1 VRKILGSRDLHTQ
14 ALSTGPFDFKEKESN
29 ERTSSMKKIT
39 LVSCLLI
46 VIALLVSSRWATA
59 VDAPPQDTLPTVDTS
74 LAVALSVQDM
84 VNQSDVIAIGNCV
97 ETKTVWVDRT
107 LVTIAT
113 VSISESLKGNESST
127 ITVALPGGV
136 DANRKIP
143 IAMTYPGAPQMTPG
157 ENVFLFLTATG
168 EVAGSYTVAGFSQGK
183 FSIITDEDGTQVVS
197 RDLRQTSL
205 KSDNGIHRG
214 QNSTIPLDTLKN
226 EVRGY
231 LKN

>member
-1 VRKILGSRDLHTQ
+1 VRKILGSRDLSPK
-14 ALSTGPFDFKEKESN
+14 ALSTGLFYSNEKESN
-29 ERTSSMKKIT
+29 ERISSMKKIT

-46 VIALLVSSRWATA
+46 VIALLVSTRWATA
-59 VDAPPQDTLPTVDTS
+59 VDAPPQDTLPIADTS

-97 ETKTVWVDRT
+97 ETRTVWVDRS
-107 LVTIAT
+107 LVTLAT
-113 VSISESLKGNESST
+113 VSISENLKGTESS

-143 IAMTYPGAPQMTPG
+143 VAMTYPGAPQMTPG

-168 EVAGSYTVAGFSQGK
+168 EVPGSYTVAGFSQGK
-183 FSIITDEDGTQVVS
+183 FSIVTDEDGQQVVS

-205 KSDNGIHRG
+205 KSNNGVRRG

>member
-1 VRKILGSRDLHTQ
+1 
-14 ALSTGPFDFKEKESN
+14 
-29 ERTSSMKKIT
+29 MKKIT
-39 LVSCLLI
+39 LVCCVLVVIAALLI
-46 VIALLVSSRWATA
+46 SSRWATA
-59 VDAPPQDTLPTVDTS
+59 VDAPSPDTLPVADTS

-97 ETKTVWVDRT
+97 ETRTVWVDRT
-107 LVTIAT
+107 LVTLAT
-113 VSISESLKGNESST
+113 VSISESLKGSESST
-127 ITVALPGGV
+127 ITIALPGGV

-143 IAMTYPGAPQMTPG
+143 IAMTYPGAPQITPG

-205 KSDNGIHRG
+205 KSDNGVRRG

-231 LKN
+231 LKNQ